1 MGWPK
6 CREIDIV
13 VHANFHT
20 QSYNHVMKTSKGDKI
35 LVENPSGSFHVYSV
49 EWSTERMDFFVD
61 GKKYFSY
68 ANEKTGINA
77 WPYD

>member
-1 MGWPK
+1 
-6 CREIDIV
+6 
-13 VHANFHT
+13 
-20 QSYNHVMKTSKGDKI
+20 MKTSKGDKI